1 MTRTPSILETMDDSA
16 LFASWF
22 AGPSWNSWRA
32 VLAALFGLPMTK
44 RERRLF
50 RKITGR
56 RKVPTKPAEEAWLVV
71 GRRGGKSFIT
81 ALVAVYLACFRE
93 WAAHL
98 APGERGVVMV
108 IASDRRQSRVILR
121 YVKALISGVEML
133 AKMVERETSS
143 ELDLSNGITIE
154 IHTASYTSTRG
165 YTVVALLADELGFW
179 RTDNSAN
186 PDREILQA
194 IRPAMATVPGA
205 LLVGLS
211 TPYRRAGVLWEAFR
225 DHYGKDG
232 DPVLVIQADSRT
244 MNPTLPAKVVTAAYE
259 RDAISAAA
267 EYGAEFRSDIAGF
280 LDDAWIEC
288 AVDSDRPPELPPK
301 PELQYHAFCDPSGGR
316 SDAFTVCIAHHEDG
330 LSILDVCRG
339 RKPPFNPSDVVG
351 EFSEVLKRYN
361 LHTVN
366 GDHYS
371 AEWCI
376 ECFREA
382 GIQYEAS
389 KLTKSEIYIETGPL
403 FATGAVRIPDHRT
416 LLNELRMLERRT
428 APSGKDTIQH
438 PPRSHDDYSNSA
450 CGALLAASHRSVEM
464 TSDMFKSGPR
474 SAAAEFGVTGYAPAP
489 APFDLYHNNY

>member
-1 MTRTPSILETMDDSA
+1 MSEPTILEVMDDPA
-16 LFASWF
+16 LFKSWF
-22 AGPSWNSWRA
+22 DLPSWDPWRA
-32 VLAALFGLPMTK
+32 VLAALFGLPMSD

-56 RKVPTKPAEEAWLVV
+56 RKVPRKPVAEAWLAV
-71 GRRGGKSFIT
+71 GRRGGKSFIV
-81 ALVAVYLACFRE
+81 ALIAVFLACFRY
-93 WAAHL
+93 WTVHL
-98 APGERGVVMV
+98 APGERGVIMV
-108 IASDRRQSRVILR
+108 IASDRKQARVIFR
-121 YVKALISGVEML
+121 YIKALISGVPML
-133 AKMVERETSS
+133 ARMIERETSS
-143 ELDLSNGITIE
+143 EIDLTNGVTIE
-154 IHTASYTSTRG
+154 VHTSNFRSVRG
-165 YTVVALLADELGFW
+165 YTILAALCDEISFW
-179 RTDNSAN
+179 RTDDGSAS
-186 PDREILQA
+186 PDREILEA
-194 IRPAMATVPGA
+194 LRPAMVTVPGA
-205 LLVGLS
+205 LLVCLS
-211 TPYRRAGVLWEAFR
+211 TPYRRAGTLWEAFR

-232 DPVLVIQADSRT
+232 PMLVVQADSRT
-244 MNPTLPAKVVTAAYE
+244 MNPTLPAKIIDAAYA
-259 RDAISAAA
+259 RDPVSAAA

-280 LDDAWIEC
+280 LDDAWIDR
-288 AVDSDRPPELPPK
+288 AIDTDRPPELPPQ

-316 SDAFTVCIAHHEDG
+316 RDAFTLCIAHHEDG